1 MYDVN
6 PLVFKH
12 KEVLEKLGDR
22 EPSTELE
29 AQAIL
34 EGIRASKGYLDEE
47 TLQDISKMRESSRQ
61 HIQGI
66 VDSFQETVAAYTK
79 RYSSGSIFVQDYT
92 LSVHSIAEQLYS
104 SKYRFLYEL
113 IQNADDSVYSKANR
127 SGAKP
132 SLAFNITPSCFII
145 ETNEDGFT
153 RANVDA
159 ICATGKSSKKISQLD
174 DHIGEKGFGFKS
186 VFAVAKK
193 VHIQSGVWSF
203 CFEHS
208 RGQSGLGM
216 VTPLDASPIPLAE
229 NTTTRITLTLTDTGH
244 AAYEK
249 LVDAVKDLPS
259 TVIFFLQRLEN
270 LTIRIERSDGRTEST
285 MLQKTREPTLGR
297 VHLSRETQ
305 CFQGSEKLSSL
316 TDRSEYHVFTHVI
329 WKMPEDERRRG
340 RYTATVQLAFPV
352 DAVTKKPKLSV
363 LGQHVFAY
371 LPLQRLPQLDVSV
384 ELAKGVINTAD

>member
-1 MYDVN
+1 MHDVN

-29 AQAIL
+29 AQAVL

-47 TLQDISKMRESSRQ
+47 TLQDISRMRESSRQ

-79 RYSSGSIFVQDYT
+79 RYSSGSISYKIM

-113 IQNADDSVYSKANR
+113 IQNADDSMYSKANR
-127 SGAKP
+127 SGTKP
-132 SLAFNITPSCFII
+132 SLTFNITPSCFIM

-186 VFAVAKK
+186 VFAIAKK

-216 VTPLDASPIPLAE
+216 VTPLDASPTSLAE
-229 NTTTRITLTLTDTGH
+229 NITTRITLTLTDTGH

-249 LVDAVKDLPS
+249 LVDAVEDLPN
-259 TVIFFLQRLEN
+259 TVIFFLQKLEN

-285 MLQKTREPTLGR
+285 MLQKTREPTLKM

-305 CFQGSEKLSSL
+305 CFQGSERLSSL
-316 TDRSEYHVFTHVI
+316 TDRSEYHVFTHMI

-340 RYTATVQLAFPV
+340 RHTTLVQLAFPV
-352 DAVTKKPKLSV
+352 DAVTKKPKLSPI
-363 LGQHVFAY
+363 GQHVFAY

-384 ELAKGVINTAD
+384 ELARRV

>member
-1 MYDVN
+1 MNDGH
-6 PLVFKH
+6 PLVSKH

-22 EPSTELE
+22 EPSTEFE
-29 AQAIL
+29 AQAVL
-34 EGIRASKGYLDEE
+34 EGIRASKGYLGEE
-47 TLQDISKMRESSRQ
+47 TLQDIRMLRESSRQ
-61 HIQGI
+61 DIQR
-66 VDSFQETVAAYTK
+66 VMNSLQETEAGYTK
-79 RYSSGSIFVQDYT
+79 RYSPGSIFVQGYM

-113 IQNADDSVYSKANR
+113 IQNADDSMYSKANR
-127 SGAKP
+127 SGTKP

-153 RANVDA
+153 RANVHA

-208 RGQSGLGM
+208 RGQDGLGM
-216 VTPLDASPIPLAE
+216 ITPLDASPTSLAE
-229 NTTTRITLTLTDTGH
+229 NITTRITLTLTDTGH
-244 AAYEK
+244 AAYKK
-249 LVDAVKDLPS
+249 LVDAVQDLPS
-259 TVIFFLQRLEN
+259 TVIFFLRKLEN
-270 LTIRIERSDGRTEST
+270 LTIRIERSDGQIEST
-285 MLQKTREPTLGR
+285 MLQKTREPTLEM

-305 CFQGSEKLSSL
+305 CFQRSKKLYSL
-316 TDRSEYHVFTHVI
+316 ADRSEYHVFTHMI
-329 WKMPEDERRRG
+329 EKMPEDERRRG
-340 RYTATVQLAFPV
+340 LHTALVQLAFPV
-352 DAVTKKPKLSV
+352 DAVTKKPNLSL

-371 LPLQRLPQLDVSV
+371 LPLQRLPQLGVSV
-384 ELAKGVINTAD
+384 ELARGFKHS